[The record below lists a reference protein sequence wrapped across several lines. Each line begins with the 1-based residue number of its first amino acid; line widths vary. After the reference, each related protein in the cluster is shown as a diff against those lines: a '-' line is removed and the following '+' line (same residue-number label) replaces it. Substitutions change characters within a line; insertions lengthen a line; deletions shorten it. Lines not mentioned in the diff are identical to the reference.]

1 MNKII
6 INLLFG
12 MLLLLSLTGTAHADH
27 DAGQG
32 KSQDGALKSIS
43 VAPEPST
50 FWLFLAGG
58 LALAALGR
66 YQRKQRD

>member
-1 MNKII
+1 MIKVI
-6 INLLFG
+6 INFSFS
-12 MLLLLSLTGTAHADH
+12 MLLLLSLTDTAHATH

-50 FWLFLAGG
+50 FWLFLTGG
-58 LALAALGR
+58 LALSICRR
-66 YQRKQRD
+66 YQKNHD